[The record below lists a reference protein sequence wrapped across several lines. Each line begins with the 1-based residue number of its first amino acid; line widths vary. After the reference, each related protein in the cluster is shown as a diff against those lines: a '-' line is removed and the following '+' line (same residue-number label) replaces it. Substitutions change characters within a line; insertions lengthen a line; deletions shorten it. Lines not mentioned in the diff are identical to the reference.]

1 MFTIFRV
8 GFLMSARV
16 GMGVVVA
23 KLPNGEWSPP
33 SSIGIGGLGGGFNA
47 GAEMVDFLIVLN
59 SRAAVRS
66 FMTAG
71 SLQLGGN
78 LSLAVGPLG
87 RTGEASAAM
96 NSEMQ
101 LSAMFSYSVSRGLYG
116 GVTIEGTVLIERKE
130 ANEKV
135 YGGSVTP
142 MQILSGSVE
151 VPQFAV
157 PLISRIEEV
166 TGSVPFNDDES
177 STTEGLDSNE
187 NFDGSTYTGTRRP
200 TFFEPQHSKS
210 IATSYRTHDMPR
222 APMDDLDEQLQSN
235 SLRGKNPSPP
245 PPRQHVPYVPPVA
258 RGPTQ
263 RQSASKVEPMA
274 RGLHHATSYDSN
286 APEDPFSDIHAIEE
300 NAANA
305 PDYSRLSYQPRV
317 SRRAVMRDD
326 EFDSMKKSNN
336 RPVDE
341 REIKTQ
347 RSHPV
352 NLIDP
357 SILDGDLVVAIH
369 EFTALRDTDLSFK
382 RGDLIRVTRRTNKDN
397 DWWTGELVATYRDG
411 PPPSGEYVFKHA
423 ANHAVF
429 HPITQSH
436 SK

>member
-1 MFTIFRV
+1 
-8 GFLMSARV
+8 MSARV
-16 GMGVVVA
+16 GMGVVIA

-157 PLISRIEEV
+157 PLVSRIEEV

-177 STTEGLDSNE
+177 SITEDLDSNE
-187 NFDGSTYTGTRRP
+187 NFEGNAYADSRRQAY
-200 TFFEPQHSKS
+200 FEPRHSKS
-210 IATSYRTHDMPR
+210 IGTTYRTHDMPR

-235 SLRGKNPSPP
+235 SLGGKSPSPVSYT
-245 PPRQHVPYVPPVA
+245 HLTL
-258 RGPTQ
+258 PT
-263 RQSASKVEPMA
+263 
-274 RGLHHATSYDSN
+274 
-286 APEDPFSDIHAIEE
+286 
-300 NAANA
+300 
-305 PDYSRLSYQPRV
+305 
-317 SRRAVMRDD
+317 
-326 EFDSMKKSNN
+326 
-336 RPVDE
+336 
-341 REIKTQ
+341 
-347 RSHPV
+347 
-352 NLIDP
+352 
-357 SILDGDLVVAIH
+357 
-369 EFTALRDTDLSFK
+369 K
-382 RGDLIRVTRRTNKDN
+382 RIV
-397 DWWTGELVATYRDG
+397 
-411 PPPSGEYVFKHA
+411 
-423 ANHAVF
+423 
-429 HPITQSH
+429 
-436 SK
+436 

>member
-1 MFTIFRV
+1 
-8 GFLMSARV
+8 MSARV
-16 GMGVVVA
+16 GMGVVIA

-157 PLISRIEEV
+157 PLVSRIEEV

-177 STTEGLDSNE
+177 SITEDLDSNE
-187 NFDGSTYTGTRRP
+187 NFEGNAYADRRRQAY
-200 TFFEPQHSKS
+200 FEPRHSKS
-210 IATSYRTHDMPR
+210 IGTTYRTHDMPR

-235 SLRGKNPSPP
+235 SLGGKSPSPP
-245 PPRQHVPYVPPVA
+245 PPSQHVPYVPRVSRLSTP
-258 RGPTQ
+258 
-263 RQSASKVEPMA
+263 RQSAPRVESVG
-274 RGLHHATSYDSN
+274 RGSHHTASYASH
-286 APEDPFSDIHAIEE
+286 APEDPFSDIHAVEE
-300 NAANA
+300 NTANA
-305 PDYSRLSYQPRV
+305 PDHSHLSYEPRA

-326 EFDSMKKSNN
+326 EFDSLEASTNKLA
-336 RPVDE
+336 DE
-341 REIKTQ
+341 RENGSRRPQ
-347 RSHPV
+347 PV
-352 NLIDP
+352 DLIDP

-382 RGDLIRVTRRTNKDN
+382 RGDLIRVTRRTDKEN
-397 DWWTGELVATYRDG
+397 DWWTGELVASYRDG
-411 PPPSGEYVFKHA
+411 PPPSGEYVYTC
-423 ANHAVF
+423 N
-429 HPITQSH
+429 
-436 SK
+436 